1 MGCGEIAL
9 WGDEVAAEGHGTRG
23 TAGCAGVEATGRNS
37 ERIAAKT
44 RAENANSSAG
54 DKRGDCQTT
63 RAPMCAMATTPGSRT
78 SRAVCE
84 RRNDDERELQSAGL
98 ITCCSSNKE
107 AVDN

>member
-23 TAGCAGVEATGRNS
+23 TAGCAGVKATGQNS
-37 ERIAAKT
+37 EGITAKM

-54 DKRGDCQTT
+54 DKRGDCWTT
-63 RAPMCAMATTPGSRT
+63 RAPRRAKVTTPSKGA
-78 SRAVCE
+78 SRAVGE